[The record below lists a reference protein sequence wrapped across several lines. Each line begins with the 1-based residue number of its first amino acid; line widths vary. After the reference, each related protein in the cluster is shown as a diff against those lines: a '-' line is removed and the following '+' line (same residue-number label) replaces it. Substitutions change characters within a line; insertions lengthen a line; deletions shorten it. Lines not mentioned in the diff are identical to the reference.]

1 MKKNAL
7 WYNIIYYNVIPI
19 ILSGIC
25 IFFFREYIYT
35 TLWTFTSIDMPGWDT
50 LVTEYEPMFDVALFA
65 FWLYIVFTSLRS
77 KRYKQARNWI
87 PFCPGARSA

>member
-35 TLWTFTSIDMPGWDT
+35 TLWTFTSIDLP
-50 LVTEYEPMFDVALFA
+50 VAC
-65 FWLYIVFTSLRS
+65 LYRFERKEVNTM
-77 KRYKQARNWI
+77 
-87 PFCPGARSA
+87 